1 MFKGAYQTVLAVN
14 SISAVLPA
22 PRSPKY
28 ANTNPT
34 AKASNREA
42 PVATATRI
50 CCRFFERNNPPIVSI
65 GIRTNNDKKFI
76 SILIY

>member
-1 MFKGAYQTVLAVN
+1 MFKGAYQTVSAVN

-28 ANTNPT
+28 AKTNPT
-34 AKASNREA
+34 AQASNREA